1 MKLTELAQ
9 EPKLVTILIDDEE
22 TVEEFGD
29 SIEFYCYDRQP
40 LNKFVKF
47 ATAKEQDPQQM
58 FEFCEDLI
66 LDEEG
71 NKVMTDG
78 KVLPASLMMKAISKV
93 VEILGK

>member
-1 MKLTELAQ
+1 MKLTELAEQ
-9 EPKLVTILIDDEE
+9 PKLIQILLDDEE

-47 ATAKEQDPQQM
+47 ATAKEQDPEEM
-58 FEFCEDLI
+58 FNFCEDLI

-71 NKVMTDG
+71 NKVMVDG
-78 KVLPASLMMKAISKV
+78 KVLPATIMMKAIAKV
-93 VEILGK
+93 IEVLGK

>member
-9 EPKLVTILIDDEE
+9 EPKLVTIIIDDEE

-78 KVLPASLMMKAISKV
+78 KVLPASLMIKAISKV

>member
-9 EPKLVTILIDDEE
+9 EPKLVTIIIDDEE